1 MNDNVLK
8 DIAMKSTGLLIT
20 VIIIMVVCTHH
31 QNNLIY
37 AKNIAAK
44 SLLHTELED
53 LYLSSTDFTLDKTF
67 RRSVGL
73 SGSEDEY
80 QGNVSSI
87 KTAKLDHL
95 AYQYLKIDKKGIS
108 KNVEFTLEDLYMSHS
123 IRLKLY
129 GIEDKNY
136 TTESVKSNSVLNQED
151 FLKNVEIFYDY
162 NEDKE
167 NYNITMEFEFD
178 QIYVHK
184 LYQDDDFFYV
194 ELLKPREVYD
204 KILVVDAGH
213 GGNDIG
219 TYSPNMQYFEKDLN
233 LAMVLELKK
242 LLDQENIKV
251 YYTRLDDD
259 KLYLNQRVNL
269 ANELNADL
277 FISIHCN
284 ASENLDANGT
294 EVLYDQMA
302 EEKDMNSKELATI
315 CLNELVNI
323 IGTRE
328 RGIVESNDT
337 YIIGHSKVPVALIE
351 VGYMSNPNELGF
363 LIQEEN
369 QKMIAQGIYNGI
381 MKAFSKIEQK

>member
-87 KTAKLDHL
+87 KTVKLDHL

-351 VGYMSNPNELGF
+351 VGYMSNPNELDF